1 MKIRFLQMALFI
13 TMVILITSAS
23 AQIPNSGFES
33 WTNGNPDGW
42 VTDNIL
48 GLGTP
53 VTQSSDAHSGSSSA
67 KLSVI
72 SVAGQPFPAWM
83 YTIEGVPINYR
94 AGSLTG
100 YYKFSP
106 AAGSELFYVSI
117 LLAKNGSYIGSG
129 EVSISSA
136 QSSYT
141 QLVVPISY
149 ATNDVP
155 DSAYIYVAVG
165 DSSSGPTIGSV
176 AYLDDLSFGNA
187 TGVQDKTNKP
197 LTFKMDQNYP
207 NPFNPS
213 TKIQY
218 TIPEAS
224 VVTLKVYNILGS
236 QVKELLNEKQS
247 AGTHLA
253 TFNATDLPSGI
264 YIAKLT
270 AGTYTKTIKMTLLK

>member
-1 MKIRFLQMALFI
+1 
-13 TMVILITSAS
+13 
-23 AQIPNSGFES
+23 
-33 WTNGNPDGW
+33 
-42 VTDNIL
+42 
-48 GLGTP
+48 
-53 VTQSSDAHSGSSSA
+53 
-67 KLSVI
+67 
-72 SVAGQPFPAWM
+72 
-83 YTIEGVPINYR
+83 
-94 AGSLTG
+94 
-100 YYKFSP
+100 
-106 AAGSELFYVSI
+106 
-117 LLAKNGSYIGSG
+117 
-129 EVSISSA
+129 
-136 QSSYT
+136 
-141 QLVVPISY
+141 VVPISY

-187 TGVQDKTNKP
+187 TGVQDETSKP
-197 LTFKMDQNYP
+197 LTFKMEQNYP

-224 VVTLKVYNILGS
+224 VVNLKIYNILGS
-236 QVKELLNEKQS
+236 QVKELLNERQS